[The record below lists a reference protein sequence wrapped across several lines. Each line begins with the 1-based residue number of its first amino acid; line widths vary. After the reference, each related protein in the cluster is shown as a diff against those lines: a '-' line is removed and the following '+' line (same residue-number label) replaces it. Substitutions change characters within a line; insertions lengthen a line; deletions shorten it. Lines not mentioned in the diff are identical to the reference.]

1 MAKEEGIVVNGV
13 VSEVLP
19 SNKSRVKL
27 DDMDREIICYLSGRM
42 RKNKIR
48 VLMGDKV
55 EIMMSP
61 YDLTQGRITRRN

>member
-1 MAKEEGIVVNGV
+1 MAKEEGITVEGV

-19 SNKSRVKL
+19 GNKSRVKL
-27 DDMDREIICYLSGRM
+27 NDMDREIICYLSGRM

-55 EIMMSP
+55 EVTMSP

>member
-19 SNKSRVKL
+19 GNKSRVKL

>member
-1 MAKEEGIVVNGV
+1 MAKEEGITVEGI

-19 SNKSRVKL
+19 GNKSRVKL
-27 DDMDREIICYLSGRM
+27 NEMDKEIICYLSGRM

-55 EIMMSP
+55 EVVMSP